1 VPSRKQTTRK
11 SRIGGMAVERVRE
24 QTARAGDRVAAAA
37 ATARDI
43 ARRARHTSA
52 ARARDLGSQAR
63 ERVSASLG
71 PMLGPHLCFV
81 ASPRRPI
88 PPVIMSDI
96 VRVATYNVHRW
107 QGVNGRTK
115 PDVARAGFVISELDA
130 DIIALQEVENLAI
143 LERLR
148 TDYLDEA
155 GYLPAILIEGHD
167 LRGIDVAFLSKLPLV
182 GEPTLHPFPKEG
194 IEKARYDDTRGI
206 LEATFRMPDDSLL
219 TGFAVHFPAPFH
231 PTEMRVIAYE
241 QLNEL
246 RSALP
251 RDRMAFAAGD
261 FNTTARED
269 LEKNILQ
276 RFARG
281 LWVVV
286 NDQGCSGCEGTYYYA
301 PDDSWSYLDLIL
313 WSPAEISGE
322 DATWSIRAGS
332 FAIANAGP
340 GQRTAE
346 RRPAHFES
354 PGGHGVSD
362 HWPVIVALE
371 LK

>member
-1 VPSRKQTTRK
+1 MRNVDGHRPLNVLFLALILSACNQSDMEGPATVVTIMTLNVDNMFDTKDDAGKNDLTFLPIDAKQN
-11 SRIGGMAVERVRE
+11 
-24 QTARAGDRVAAAA
+24 D
-37 ATARDI
+37 
-43 ARRARHTSA
+43 
-52 ARARDLGSQAR
+52 
-63 ERVSASLG
+63 
-71 PMLGPHLCFV
+71 
-81 ASPRRPI
+81 
-88 PPVIMSDI
+88 
-96 VRVATYNVHRW
+96 VHRATCGEIKVQRW
-107 QGVNGRTK
+107 RNQCLEWDWSDDILDRKLTAIAGAIRAANDGQG
-115 PDVARAGFVISELDA
+115 P

-332 FAIANAGP
+332 FAIANTGP
-340 GQRTAE
+340 GQTSE
-346 RRPAHFES
+346 DHRPVHFEL
-354 PGGHGVSD
+354 PQGDGVSD
-362 HWPVIVALE
+362 HWPVIVTLE